1 MPPVAGW
8 YVAVA
13 SARTPSSVTLSR
25 GEVPRGALD
34 SADGFVGCMV
44 VGMGIMAADILWRV
58 CSIPH
63 LFKFFKKI
71 IVYFIYGFWN

>member
-34 SADGFVGCMV
+34 SEDGFVHCCDVMV
-44 VGMGIMAADILWRV
+44 GAGGKGVLVVRV
-58 CSIPH
+58 PASMDAS
-63 LFKFFKKI
+63 
-71 IVYFIYGFWN
+71 VV